1 MRHQLTKMSI
11 LITICS
17 SFSSICEVLGFDQL
31 WLRVVV
37 GEATEL
43 NVSSLFLLSSS
54 DLVNGLVLLMNS
66 NISSPVNLVSS
77 RSALVDR
84 F

>member
-1 MRHQLTKMSI
+1 MSI

-17 SFSSICEVLGFDQL
+17 SISGICEVLGFDQL

-37 GEATEL
+37 GEATEF

>member
-1 MRHQLTKMSI
+1 MSI

-17 SFSSICEVLGFDQL
+17 SISSICEVLGFDQL
-31 WLRVVV
+31 WLRVAV
-37 GEATEL
+37 GEATEF
-43 NVSSLFLLSSS
+43 NVSSLFLVSCS

-77 RSALVDR
+77 PADLIDK